1 MSSRLFAVLLVVL
14 MVAGSLGFGA
24 NALAYR
30 EKADIAPQPPAAPV
44 SGPSVD
50 AWKSKVDP
58 RLLEEGGS
66 SGSLLSRD
74 VSVSIE
80 SVLESYGHVV
90 PSKLDGKR
98 RVIVYF
104 TGGDSAV
111 RAIKSIAST
120 TAGFRLEGASSGY
133 VIAWADR
140 QEIEELAKLPYVVS
154 IVPDLPRNIESP
166 RSDADFEAE
175 GGLGALIYGATDIMG
190 AKYAWA
196 HGYRGDGVKVAVIDT
211 GVDMGESDL
220 GADAL
225 ARDAFGRP
233 LLFDSDEV
241 GLTLTLA
248 PAVYTGNG
256 TVKVLPVT
264 LFNYTGIPVYW
275 TNGTVGLLAMFN
287 YTIMYVADRYTGN
300 YTILA
305 LPVVNAEFGVPP
317 EVNENSTVRFG
328 LASQIMV
335 AGPFVIWY
343 LAPVINVD
351 LDGDGT
357 FDGVYVDLST
367 MYFLFT
373 YALYSLG
380 YGEPADPALLD
391 MSFADEQLLNYNN
404 PIAARDFTGD
414 GVNDFSL
421 GAIAGSFMD
430 VHGFLTGESYE
441 FDWLSDFEHIS
452 YVIPGYDQWYGQWV
466 DFEYDFHS
474 HGTFCAHV
482 IAGRGK
488 VPRPLGYGD
497 IYYNLTGVA
506 PNATVGG
513 ASALWNGTTLA
524 ALFYFSGLTPVD
536 PANFTWRY
544 TGYTQADVI
553 SNSWGSSYLIINGY
567 ASDADPTS
575 IYEDI
580 LTLYTGTIIVH
591 AAGNGGPGYGT
602 MTMAGTATSVIT
614 VGASTEFLYR
624 PYYGYLPGAYYQV
637 VSWSDRGPTQLGYPK
652 PDVVNV
658 GSFAWSVGRVI
669 DGLGNGLYS
678 FDLFGGTSEATPMT
692 AGAVAILVQ
701 ALRDNGLPSDPATV
715 KTLLKASAR
724 DLGYDPFAQGA
735 GHVDLKKAIDMIL
748 AGAVVPRTDAPLK
761 VSKYFDDTAAALLG
775 APKNLIRSLF
785 STDADTSLYF
795 GVVKP
800 GETGTANVTLAGL
813 DGSVAPVS
821 VESAELKT
829 LVEAGK
835 LSLSEAADLS
845 KAVLLLRTPSG
856 LQILPVPNQYVAILG
871 DYVFVRLDKLPSGSR
886 LLVPLKP
893 EAEQALRNAT
903 LAQIDAYYPYKYMD
917 PFGRRGGYTTY
928 FLMGVEASYWIDYDN
943 DGLLLP
949 WETARIQYD
958 IREGNAFHV
967 QIGKP
972 AEAFDLAAE
981 EALSYLQEYY
991 GINASSSYKAP
1002 VIDLRFFINAYYG
1015 INAPVL
1021 LPLRAEITLYKEQA
1035 MGWNVTIDGSN
1046 PLQVSVEVPQ
1056 GTKPGVYEGYL
1067 DLYTSAGEYRLPF
1080 TVAVPAVVKPGVST
1094 ALVGGAEKTIYKNYE
1109 FMGALDQGWR
1119 PETGDWRVYPVLIE
1133 NNELGRV
1140 VGLKVSVTWNNPT
1153 SSFDVAIN
1161 GPGLNFWGVAN
1172 ESYLAWVD
1180 AATVAAKIS
1189 GLSYILER
1197 VLNETVNGVYT
1208 YFDWPTPMRSEVIG
1222 PVAGTI
1228 YDPDASVYWIVVHQ
1242 IFQNYKPDKVRIVV
1256 TPLTLSNNVVTVKA
1270 GGAGTKLV
1278 SFYSANIG
1286 PAALLGEPVVIPLTG
1301 GSPSDISVGV
1311 LPTTLAPTPL
1321 KRILVVATASEGAS
1335 GAYLV
1340 LVPYIS
1346 NYPSVIWG
1354 GTAYSTNV
1362 VIYEQP
1368 LIFYAEFLVVVTG

>member
-1 MSSRLFAVLLVVL
+1 MSSKLFAVLLVVL
-14 MVAGSLGFGA
+14 MVAGSLGFGV
-24 NALAYR
+24 NAMAYR
-30 EKADIAPQPPAAPV
+30 EKTDITVPAPGSSAG
-44 SGPSVD
+44 GPSAE

-58 RLLEEGGS
+58 RLLQD
-66 SGSLLSRD
+66 SGVDESLLNKD
-74 VSVSIE
+74 AGVSIM
-80 SVLESYGHVV
+80 SVLESYAHVI
-90 PSKLDGKR
+90 PSKLDGKQ

-104 TGGDSAV
+104 TGGDAAV
-111 RAIKSIAST
+111 RAIKSIAPT
-120 TAGFRLEGASSGY
+120 TAGFRLDGASSGY

-140 QEIEELAKLPYVVS
+140 SQIEELAKLPYVVS
-154 IVPDLPRNIESP
+154 IVPDLPREIPTP
-166 RSDADFEAE
+166 RSDADFETE
-175 GGLGALIYGATDIMG
+175 GDLGALIYGATDIMG

-196 HGYRGDGVKVAVIDT
+196 HGYRGDGVKVAVVDT

-220 GADAL
+220 GVDAL

-241 GLTLTLA
+241 GFTLTIA

-256 TVKVLPVT
+256 TVQVLPVT
-264 LFNYTGIPVYW
+264 IGNYTGIPFYF
-275 TNGTVGLLAMFN
+275 TNGDEGFIAMTN
-287 YTIMYVADRYTGN
+287 YTLMYVEDQYTGN
-300 YTILA
+300 YTVLA
-305 LPVVNAEFGVPP
+305 LPVVNAEFVVPP

-328 LASQIMV
+328 LASQLMV

-357 FDGVYVDLST
+357 FDGVYVDIST

-380 YGEPADPALLD
+380 YGQPADPALLD

-404 PIAARDFTGD
+404 PVAARDFTGD

-430 VHGFLTGESYE
+430 VHGVLTGESYS
-441 FDWLSDFEHIS
+441 FDWLNDFEHVS
-452 YVIPGYDQWYGQWV
+452 YIIPGYDQWYGQWV

-488 VPRPLGYGD
+488 VARPLGYGD

-506 PNATVGG
+506 PNATIGG
-513 ASALWNGTTLA
+513 ASALFNGTVLA
-524 ALFYFSGLTPVD
+524 ALLYFSGFTLVD
-536 PANFTWRY
+536 PANFTWAY

-567 ASDADPTS
+567 ASDADPIS
-575 IYEDI
+575 LWEDF
-580 LTLYTGTIIVH
+580 LTRYTGTIIVH

-669 DGLGNGLYS
+669 DGLGDGLYS

-701 ALRDNGLPSDPATV
+701 ALRDNGYQADPATV

-724 DLGYDPFAQGA
+724 DLGYDPFTQGA
-735 GHVDLKKAIDMIL
+735 GHVDLKKAIDMI
-748 AGAVVPRTDAPLK
+748 ASGALIPRTDAPLK
-761 VSKYFDDTAAALLG
+761 VSKYFDDTMATMLG
-775 APKNLIRSLF
+775 LSKSFVSSLF
-785 STDADTSLYF
+785 ATDSDTSLYF

-800 GETGTANVTLAGL
+800 GEAGTANVTLTGL
-813 DGSVAPVS
+813 DGSTAPVS
-821 VESAELKT
+821 VEGAELKT

-835 LSLSEAADLS
+835 LKLSEAADLS
-845 KAVLLLRTPSG
+845 KAVLLLRTSSG
-856 LQILPVPNQYVAILG
+856 YQILPVPNKYVAILG

-917 PFGRRGGYTTY
+917 PFGRRGGYATY
-928 FLMGVEASYWIDYDN
+928 FLMGVEASYWIDYNNDN
-943 DGLLLP
+943 LLLP

-972 AEAFDLAAE
+972 AEAFDLAAQ
-981 EALSYLQEYY
+981 EALNYLEEYY
-991 GINASSSYKAP
+991 GLNASSSYKAP
-1002 VIDLRFFINAYYG
+1002 VIDFRFFVNAYYG
-1015 INAPVL
+1015 IDAPVL
-1021 LPLRAEITLYKEQA
+1021 LPLRTTITLYNEED
-1035 MGWNVTIDGSN
+1035 MGWNVTVTGDN

-1067 DLYTSAGEYRLPF
+1067 ELYTSAGEYKLP
-1080 TVAVPAVVKPGVST
+1080 VSIAVPAVVAPGVST
-1094 ALVGGAEKTIYKNYE
+1094 ALVGGGEKTIYKNYV

-1119 PETGDWRVYPVLIE
+1119 PETGDWRVYPVMIE
-1133 NNELGRV
+1133 DNELGRV
-1140 VGLKVSVTWNNPT
+1140 VGLKVSVTWSNPS

-1161 GPGLNFWGVAN
+1161 GPGLNFWGVGDYN
-1172 ESYLAWVD
+1172 YLAWVD

-1197 VLNETVNGVYT
+1197 ALNETVNGVYT
-1208 YFDWPTPMRSEVIG
+1208 YFDRPTTTRSEVIG
-1222 PVAGTI
+1222 PIAGTI
-1228 YDPDASVYWIVVHQ
+1228 YDPDASVYWVVVHQ
-1242 IFQNYKPDKVRIVV
+1242 IFQHYKPETVRILL
-1256 TPLTLSNNVVTVKA
+1256 TPLTLSDNVVSVSA

-1278 SFYSANIG
+1278 SFFSSNIG
-1286 PAALLGEPVVIPLTG
+1286 AASQLGAPVVIPLTG
-1301 GSPSDISVGV
+1301 GSPSDINVAV
-1311 LPTTLAPTPL
+1311 LPSSLAPTPIKQL
-1321 KRILVVATASEGAS
+1321 LVVATASESAS

-1346 NYPSVIWG
+1346 EYPSVIWG
-1354 GTAYSTNV
+1354 GVAYGEEVT
-1362 VIYEQP
+1362 IYEQP
-1368 LIFYAEFLVVVTG
+1368 LIFYAEFLVVVNG